1 MKTNNISQLLLVLLA
16 LVFVSCQE
24 QQPVAQMTT
33 GAERT
38 EAYIPY
44 LKGKKVGVM
53 ANQTSRVGSVSLV
66 DTLVSLGVDVK
77 KIYCPEH
84 GFRGDASD
92 GELIANGKDTK
103 TGLPIISVY
112 STNRKPTP
120 KDLEDIDILVFD
132 IQDVGM
138 RFYTYISTLH
148 YVMEACAEN
157 NIEVMV
163 LDRPNPHG
171 YYTDGP
177 ILDTAYRSFVGMH
190 PVPVVHGMTIAEY
203 AQMINGERWLANG
216 IQCKLKT
223 ITCAN
228 YTHDSLYQLPVRP
241 SPNLPNMTAIYLYPS
256 LCFFE
261 GTVISLGRGTD
272 FPFQVYGHPLLT
284 KTSFSFTP
292 LSRQE
297 SVNPPLINQLCHGV
311 DLRNYN
317 TDSLVHTRRIN
328 LGWVLSVYALFPD
341 KENFFRPYFDT
352 LAGSDQLRNQ
362 VITGMSE
369 TDIRNTWE
377 EGLATYRVMRRKY
390 LLYPEE
396 IQ

>member
-16 LVFVSCQE
+16 VVFVSCQE

-33 GAERT
+33 GAQRT

-44 LKGKKVGVM
+44 LMGKKVGVM
-53 ANQTSRVGSVSLV
+53 ANQTSRIGLVSLV
-66 DTLVSLGVDVK
+66 DTLVSLGIDVK

-120 KDLEDIDILVFD
+120 KDLEGIDILVFD

-284 KTSFSFTP
+284 KMSFSFTP

-362 VITGMSE
+362 IITGMSE

>member
-16 LVFVSCQE
+16 VVFVSCQE

-33 GAERT
+33 GAQRT

-44 LKGKKVGVM
+44 LMGKKVGVM
-53 ANQTSRVGSVSLV
+53 ANQTSRIGLVSLV
-66 DTLVSLGVDVK
+66 DTLVSLGIDVK

-103 TGLPIISVY
+103 TGLPTISVY

-120 KDLEDIDILVFD
+120 KDLEGIDILVFD

-284 KTSFSFTP
+284 KMSFSFTP

-362 VITGMSE
+362 IITGMSE

>member
-1 MKTNNISQLLLVLLA
+1 MKTNKISQLFLVFLA
-16 LVFVSCQE
+16 VVFVSCQA
-24 QQPVAQMTT
+24 QPVAQIIT

-38 EAYIPY
+38 TEYISY
-44 LKGKKVGVM
+44 LEGKKVGVM

-66 DTLVSLGVDVK
+66 DTLVSLGLDVR

-92 GELIANGKDTK
+92 GEVIESGKDAR
-103 TGLPIISVY
+103 TGLPIISLY
-112 STNRKPTP
+112 STKRKPTP
-120 KDLEDIDILVFD
+120 EDLEGIDILVFD

-171 YYTDGP
+171 FYTDGP

-203 AQMINGERWLANG
+203 AKMINGERWLANG
-216 IQCKLKT
+216 MQCKLKT
-223 ITCAN
+223 IACTN

-261 GTVISLGRGTD
+261 GTVVSLGRGTD

-284 KTSFSFTP
+284 AMNFSFIP

-297 SVNPPLINQLCHGV
+297 SINPPLINQLCYGV

-317 TDSLVHTRRIN
+317 TDSLILSRKIN
-328 LGWVLSVYALFPD
+328 LGWVISAYALFPD
-341 KENFFRPYFDT
+341 KDNFFRPYFDT
-352 LAGSDQLRNQ
+352 LAGSDKLRRQ
-362 VITGMSE
+362 ITGGMSE
-369 TDIRNTWE
+369 AGIRETWE
-377 EGLATYRVMRRKY
+377 EGLAVYRLVRRKY

-396 IQ
+396 TH